1 MVDPLREYPHVDL
14 PFTRWCHMA
23 ADSGFEELHAFAER
37 LGIPRRAFE
46 RDHYDLPPHARE
58 RAVAA
63 GRRGGL
69 HARAARAH
77 GGAARRPDPRPP
89 GRMIGPC
96 PTASTSPT
104 PTRPTR

>member
-14 PFTRWCHMA
+14 PFKRWCHMA

-63 GRRGGL
+63 GAQEVSTREFIARMAGPRGDR
-69 HARAARAH
+69 ARARRAV
-77 GGAARRPDPRPP
+77 
-89 GRMIGPC
+89 
-96 PTASTSPT
+96 
-104 PTRPTR
+104 